1 MNLFTIFPKYDLTV
15 QMVLLGKVLSKDA
28 KVVWPSF
35 ALIGVQMSFIEI
47 VDLLTT
53 FPIVF
58 FFQFFTI
65 IFAVMT

>member
-1 MNLFTIFPKYDLTV
+1 
-15 QMVLLGKVLSKDA
+15 MVLLGKVLSKDS

-53 FPIVF
+53 FPIGF
-58 FFQFFTI
+58 FLQFFTM
-65 IFAVMT
+65 IFADMT

>member
-1 MNLFTIFPKYDLTV
+1 
-15 QMVLLGKVLSKDA
+15 MVLLGKVLSKDA

-47 VDLLTT
+47 VHLLTT

-58 FFQFFTI
+58 FSKTPTFYQFATENSQYMYI
-65 IFAVMT
+65 NLVR